1 MSIHPRLGGFV
12 RDGSRGR
19 DCRPVHAW
27 RFTIALWLSCVALVA
42 CDRQQHTEGF
52 TGAATADVGMAAPQV
67 APDEAGLGSF
77 LAYEHSVGVRMAA
90 AGIDSR
96 LKAAQAACNEGR
108 FGECV
113 VLSVQQQ
120 GGDYPSAS
128 LGMRIVPS
136 GVEPMVALASE
147 GADIGQRST
156 RAEDLAVAVR
166 DNELSLARLRNERE
180 RLQAFQSRR
189 DLAVADMIALSRQL
203 AEVESRLEA
212 AEQQGAQHRRRIDT
226 QLLTLNFQP
235 PSAQS
240 NRNDIVV
247 ALRESGGILAAGV
260 AWTIR
265 ALAFLLPI
273 LVLVAGVVLW
283 TRRRRHRQRGA

>member
-1 MSIHPRLGGFV
+1 M
-12 RDGSRGR
+12 
-19 DCRPVHAW
+19 
-27 RFTIALWLSCVALVA
+27 
-42 CDRQQHTEGF
+42 
-52 TGAATADVGMAAPQV
+52 V
-67 APDEAGLGSF
+67 APRGAPGEEAGLRSF
-77 LAYEHSVGVRMAA
+77 LAYEHVVGVRMPA
-90 AGIDSR
+90 AGIDSK
-96 LKAAQAACNEGR
+96 LKAAQTACNEGR

-113 VLSVQQQ
+113 VLNVQQQ

-128 LGMRIVPS
+128 LGMRIVPT

-156 RAEDLAVAVR
+156 RAEDLAVAVH

-180 RLQAFQSRR
+180 RLQEFQSRR
-189 DLAVADMIALSRQL
+189 DLAVADMIALSRQV
-203 AEVESRLEA
+203 AEVESQLEA

-235 PSAQS
+235 PSGQS

-265 ALAFLLPI
+265 AFAFLLPI
-273 LVLVAGVVLW
+273 AVLVAGVVFW
-283 TRRRRHRQRGA
+283 IRRRRRRRETSRGP

>member
-1 MSIHPRLGGFV
+1 MSIHPHLGGFV
-12 RDGSRGR
+12 RDASRGR

-27 RFTIALWLSCVALVA
+27 RFAIALWLSCVALVA
-42 CDRQQHTEGF
+42 CDRQQHTGGS
-52 TGAATADVGMAAPQV
+52 TGAATADIGMAAPQV
-67 APDEAGLGSF
+67 APNEAGLRSF

-212 AEQQGAQHRRRIDT
+212 AEEQGAQHRRRIDT

-235 PSAQS
+235 PSARS